1 MNYTSIWLFFLKI
14 KTYRDFPGGLVV
26 GNPPANAGNTGS
38 TLVQEDPIY
47 LGTAKP
53 KCHKY

>member
-38 TLVQEDPIY
+38 TLVQKDPIY

>member
-26 GNPPANAGNTGS
+26 GNSPANAGNTGS

>member
-14 KTYRDFPGGLVV
+14 KTYRDFLGGLVA
-26 GNPPANAGNTGS
+26 GNSPANAGNTGS